1 MIIKNTIKKDIT
13 VKQSYVDEDKNLI
26 DAETGETID
35 LVDVIQKIYGENEVK
50 IAITAS
56 TTEEVEYTSDSE

>member
-13 VKQSYVDEDKNLI
+13 VKQAYVDEDKNLI

-50 IAITAS
+50 ITITAS
-56 TTEEVEYTSDSE
+56 TTEEVEYASDSE